1 MSITVHDVQIER
13 AMVILQEAKPHLVEY
28 MAMQME
34 DLNDQRLSRDIDN
47 Y

>member
-1 MSITVHDVQIER
+1 VHGVQIEER
-13 AMVILQEAKPHLVEY
+13 VLIPQEAKRHLVEY

-34 DLNDQRLSRDIDN
+34 DLDDERLQNNLDM